1 MRIQIRRRGGLAGI
15 ALRADLDTAELGG
28 QTASRVDKAVARL
41 FTETVSVSAP
51 LPDAFEYEITVPGRG
66 DSVVVGEHELPSDL
80 EPLVEKLAKVGDVE
94 PARRRRPTNPEPTG

>member
-1 MRIQIRRRGGLAGI
+1 VRVQIRRRGGLAGI
-15 ALRADLDTAELGG
+15 ALRADLDTAELGS
-28 QTASRVDKAVARL
+28 QTATRVDEAVARL
-41 FTETVSVSAP
+41 LTKTASAPTP

-94 PARRRRPTNPEPTG
+94 PPRRRRPTNPEPTG